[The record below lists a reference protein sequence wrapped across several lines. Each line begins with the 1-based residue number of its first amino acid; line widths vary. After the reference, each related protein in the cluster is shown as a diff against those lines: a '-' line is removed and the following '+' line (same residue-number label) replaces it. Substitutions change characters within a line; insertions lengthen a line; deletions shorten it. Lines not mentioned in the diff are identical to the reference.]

1 MLEYDIISLM
11 SNPKTVHGCK
21 YWFEAY
27 LQKSTLDGDMWNKT
41 LRALLLYVGIART
54 VKVIMH
60 IDGNTVHYYF
70 GANKNLS
77 GLSNKLEKI
86 TLRPVDPTILSSLF
100 TVKPERLVIAV
111 PGGNILDIRE
121 KYELKRGKLLN
132 WAIFSMKSVGDSV
145 YTRTNLL
152 FDNSDGTYGVSTK
165 HMLSTPGQLIAINF
179 RENEKY
185 DYVRRSKHLDIQ
197 KSLHMLR
204 SEPSGAIFNVNT
216 FPYLSSGGYLPL
228 ASYDFDR
235 HSFIV
240 GGSGSGKSKFISLF
254 VDRLLKSPFASQ
266 YRIVVIDPHASLE
279 GDIGGYADTNVINF
293 RNSNDSTELFSSTD
307 ADISAAT
314 ELTGTL
320 FESLLG
326 KNYSAQVERILRF
339 GMRILMTAQVMSLD
353 NLRRLLIDDEYR
365 KGILEHVNEHISEN
379 VVNYF
384 NNDFIKL
391 RDTDYQTSIFPIIEL
406 IDEIQVQPALS
417 NKHKQASSLAKV
429 INSNRLTLFSLN
441 KIGMGDKV
449 IKAVSGLLIQQLFL
463 LAQARTFN
471 EKIILIIDEVSVI
484 QNPTIAQILAEA
496 RKYNLYVFLSQQYFG
511 QIDDKLQNAI
521 FSNVSNYYVFKVSE
535 HDARLLEGNITM
547 ELPKKMLMEATRVLN
562 KEEDLRV
569 PILTDQDPRDCVVR
583 VSSGGKLLPALK
595 ARTMDFVAETNY
607 NTVLDLKS
615 YDGSSMPAKYVE
627 PSGGMKKTAIASR
640 VPQVEINPQAN
651 LMEVLSRQSSH
662 RNVIKGG
669 KNG

>member
-1 MLEYDIISLM
+1 M

>member
-1 MLEYDIISLM
+1 M
-11 SNPKTVHGCK
+11 SNPKTTHGCK

-86 TLRPVDPTILSSLF
+86 TLRPVDPTILSSSF
-100 TVKPERLVIAV
+100 RVKPERLVIAV

-132 WAIFSMKSVGDSV
+132 WAMFSMRSVGDSV

-152 FDNSDGTYGVSTK
+152 FDNSDGTYGISTK

-204 SEPSGAIFNVNT
+204 SDSSGAIFNVNT
-216 FPYLSSGGYLPL
+216 FPYLSSSGYLPL

-279 GDIGGYADTNVINF
+279 SDIGDYADTNVINF
-293 RNSNDSTELFSSTD
+293 RNSDDSTELFSSTD

-326 KNYSAQVERILRF
+326 KNYSSQVERILRF

-365 KGILEHVNEHISEN
+365 KDILEHVNEHISDN
-379 VVNYF
+379 VINYF

-391 RDTDYQTSIFPIIEL
+391 RDSDYQTSIFPIIEL

-463 LAQARTFN
+463 LAQARIFN

-595 ARTMDFVAETNY
+595 ARTMDFVVDKND
-607 NTVLDLKS
+607 NTALALKS
-615 YDGSSMPAKYVE
+615 YDRPSMPAKYVE

>member
-1 MLEYDIISLM
+1 M

-216 FPYLSSGGYLPL
+216 FPYLSSSGYLPL

>member
-1 MLEYDIISLM
+1 MLKYGTISLM
-11 SNPKTVHGCK
+11 SNPKTTHGCK

-86 TLRPVDPTILSSLF
+86 TLRPVDPTILSSSF
-100 TVKPERLVIAV
+100 RVKPERLVIAV

-132 WAIFSMKSVGDSV
+132 WAMFSMRSVGDSV

-152 FDNSDGTYGVSTK
+152 FDNSDGTYGISTK

-204 SEPSGAIFNVNT
+204 SDSSGAIFNVNT
-216 FPYLSSGGYLPL
+216 FPYLSSSGYLPL

-279 GDIGGYADTNVINF
+279 SDIGDYADTNVINF
-293 RNSNDSTELFSSTD
+293 RNSDDSTELFSSTD

-326 KNYSAQVERILRF
+326 KNYSSQVERILRF

-365 KGILEHVNEHISEN
+365 KDILEHVNEHISDN
-379 VVNYF
+379 VINYF

-391 RDTDYQTSIFPIIEL
+391 RDSDYQTSIFPIIEL

-463 LAQARTFN
+463 LAQARIFN

-595 ARTMDFVAETNY
+595 ARTMDFVVDKND
-607 NTVLDLKS
+607 NTALALKS
-615 YDGSSMPAKYVE
+615 YDRPSMPAKYVE